1 MRIRLIV
8 AHVATIAVA
17 SLGGLANRAVYGFG
31 CFYERHPFGSACSD
45 AGLRAAFLEGAVI
58 TAAVIYTIWAC
69 VAVIVFLFRRRK
81 RTATKTAV
89 LEVFD

>member
-8 AHVATIAVA
+8 AHAATIAVA
-17 SLGGLANRAVYGFG
+17 SLGGSINSSIAGFG
-31 CFYERHPFGSACSD
+31 CFYERQPFGSACSD
-45 AGLRAAFLEGAVI
+45 ALLRTAFLEGAVI
-58 TAAVIYTIWAC
+58 TAAVLYAIWAC

-81 RTATKTAV
+81 RTAAKTAV